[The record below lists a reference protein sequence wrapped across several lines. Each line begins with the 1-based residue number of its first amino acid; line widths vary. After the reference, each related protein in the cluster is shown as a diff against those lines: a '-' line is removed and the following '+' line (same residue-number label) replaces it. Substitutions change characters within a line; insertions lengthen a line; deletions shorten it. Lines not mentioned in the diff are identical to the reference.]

1 VERGE
6 LNDEKNI
13 GAKLLL
19 KQLNWILRAESLKI
33 DGIDEIKVKIRLRVW
48 NDRED
53 HKKRMNGDKMDINYK
68 IKPEERPR
76 NNNTGLDGIDRNTKN
91 QKEVNTLLGII

>member
-1 VERGE
+1 MTR
-6 LNDEKNI
+6 KNI

-19 KQLNWILRAESLKI
+19 DQLNWILKAESITI

-53 HKKRMNGDKMDINYK
+53 NRKEINGAKWI
-68 IKPEERPR
+68 
-76 NNNTGLDGIDRNTKN
+76 
-91 QKEVNTLLGII
+91 